1 MKFDFDKYPGKYV
14 MHCKTEE
21 EAKEFCKVMHDA
33 GRKWNNGELY
43 IGNTD
48 WNCFKN
54 RTTYS
59 FNNATYG
66 PVGSMRKAGYK
77 ILEWSDF
84 GKEKESAQVKSH
96 EHKFVVDRQR
106 GFKTI
111 YINGVTIA
119 VPIKTPIGIAIK
131 NPNDE
136 YDEERGRSLAY
147 YRMEGQE

>member
-1 MKFDFDKYPGKYV
+1 MKFDFDKYPGRYV

-21 EAKEFCKVMHDA
+21 EAKEFFGVMHDA
-33 GRKWNNGELY
+33 
-43 IGNTD
+43 
-48 WNCFKN
+48 
-54 RTTYS
+54 
-59 FNNATYG
+59 
-66 PVGSMRKAGYK
+66 
-77 ILEWSDF
+77 WSDF

-106 GFKTI
+106 GFKSI

-119 VPIKTPIGIAIK
+119 VPVETPIGIAIK

-136 YDEERGRSLAY
+136 YDKEIGRSLAY